1 MSSFAKRVL
10 VLFAHPAL
18 QHSMVN
24 RRLLKAAEGV
34 PGVTVHD
41 LYETYPTMIVNAPRE
56 QALLLEH
63 DVIVFQHPFYWYS
76 APALIKEWTDHV
88 LAHGWAYGEGA
99 AALRGKSM
107 MVAITTGGPAEAY
120 QAEGRNRYTIRQL
133 LAPQDQTAHLCSMQ
147 FLPPFVVHNAKTMK
161 SNEIAEAAARYAR
174 ALTALRDDSLSPE
187 ALRTAA
193 EVSELIPHA

>member
-18 QHSMVN
+18 QHSIVN
-24 RRLLKAAEGV
+24 RKLLKAAAAV

-41 LYETYPTMIVNAPRE
+41 LYETYPTMLVDTARE

-76 APALIKEWTDHV
+76 SPALIKEWTDHV
-88 LAHGWAYGEGA
+88 LAHGWAYGDGA

-107 MVAITTGGPAEAY
+107 MVAITTGGPKEAY
-120 QAEGRNRYTIRQL
+120 RPEGRNRFTIRQL
-133 LAPQDQTAHLCSMQ
+133 LAPQDQTAFLCGMQ
-147 FLPPFVVHNAKTMK
+147 FLPPFVVHNAKNLK
-161 SNEIAEAAARYAR
+161 PSEIAGATARYVR
-174 ALTALRDDSLSPE
+174 TLTALRDDSLPAE
-187 ALRTAA
+187 GLRTAN
-193 EVSELIPHA
+193 EISELLP